1 MKKLLLIT
9 AAAFLFQQLAI
20 AQKTVK
26 RPLNNASGKQQINI
40 QLENSTVQISGY
52 TGSEVMIESE
62 DEFKGPPERAKG
74 LKPLY
79 NAATDNTGIG
89 LDVQE
94 AGGVMTIKKAT
105 SMSATYK
112 IKVPTGANVR
122 IEEQGWGNG
131 DISVKDIGGEIEI
144 VGSGAGIKL
153 ENITG
158 PVVAN
163 SISGNIEVVFSRLNQ
178 EKPTHINAIS
188 GFIDVTL
195 AADTKASLNL
205 ISMSGECYTDFDVK
219 MPENEKAKGLKPIR
233 SRNGAGTINGGG
245 VELTLNAISGNV
257 YLRKK

>member
-1 MKKLLLIT
+1 MKKLLM
-9 AAAFLFQQLAI
+9 AAIAALLFLQPAM

-26 RPLNNASGKQQINI
+26 KPLSSASGKQQVNI
-40 QLENSTVQISGY
+40 QMERSTLQISGY
-52 TGSEVMIESE
+52 AGSEVVIETD

-79 NAATDNTGIG
+79 NNATDNTGIG

-94 AGGVMTIKKAT
+94 AGGVMTIKKASST
-105 SMSATYK
+105 SATYK
-112 IKVPTGANVR
+112 IKVPAGANVR
-122 IEEQGWGNG
+122 IEEQGWENG
-131 DISVKDIGGEIEI
+131 DISAKDISGEIEI

-163 SISGNIEVVFSRLNQ
+163 SISGNIEIVFSRLNQ

-205 ISMSGECYTDFDVK
+205 VSMSGECYTDFDVAT
-219 MPENEKAKGLKPIR
+219 PEDDKAKGLKPMK
-233 SRNGAGTINGGG
+233 RNGSGNINGGG